1 MPSTAA
7 DPLRWWQWI
16 GPWPLRPLAVGAVS
30 VAFSF
35 TNTAHAIPV
44 TPAWRVIAIAVCVGA
59 AGGLAL
65 WLARAVAPRAVCQAW
80 GYFLAVAFAA
90 LASNV
95 VRLLSDT
102 MLDFPL
108 LARPAN
114 FAVTT
119 VAAFAFALF
128 LLALL
133 GSSQRRLQAQVDRG
147 DEALAAMMR
156 QAEALL
162 TADEA
167 VRHQVALLLHDRVQ
181 AGLIAACLQLRR
193 SLTAVEHHSRDA
205 QIAAV
210 IDQLEHLRG
219 LDVRQAVHALSP
231 NLREVDLVTAL
242 DDLAETYRPAIEV
255 DVAQDANV
263 TISETSS
270 LGVYR
275 IVEQCLLNSAV
286 HGRAARCSVRL
297 VGSADGG
304 ILLSVSDDGSG
315 LPEQPTKGFGST
327 LIDTWCRVLGAT
339 WSRGHGP
346 VGTMVTVRLPGPSPH
361 TCAD

>member
-1 MPSTAA
+1 M
-7 DPLRWWQWI
+7 
-16 GPWPLRPLAVGAVS
+16 
-30 VAFSF
+30 AFSF

-44 TPAWRVIAIAVCVGA
+44 TPAWRVVGIAVCVGS

-65 WLARAVAPRAVCQAW
+65 WLARAVAPRAVCRTW
-80 GYFLAVAFAA
+80 GYFLAVALAA
-90 LASNV
+90 VASNV
-95 VRLLSDT
+95 VRLLSGT

-193 SLTAVEHHSRDA
+193 SLTSVERDNHDA
-205 QIAAV
+205 QISAV
-210 IDQLEHLRG
+210 IDQLEHLRS
-219 LDVRQAVHALSP
+219 LDVRKAVHALSP
-231 NLREVDLVTAL
+231 NLREVDVVTAL
-242 DDLAETYRPAIEV
+242 DDLAETYRPAMEV
-255 DVAQDANV
+255 EIAQQANV
-263 TISETSS
+263 TISEASS

-286 HGRAARCSVRL
+286 HGRAARCSVQL
-297 VGSADGG
+297 DSADDGG
-304 ILLSVSDDGSG
+304 ILLRVSDDGCG
-315 LPEQPTKGFGST
+315 LPEHPTKGFGST

-339 WSRGHGP
+339 WSRGPGP
-346 VGTMVTVRLPGPSPH
+346 VGTMVTVRLPEPRRTPVR
-361 TCAD
+361 TEPLD